1 MKRIKLVVIS
11 VFLLSLVYFEF
22 SSDSPTVKGQSG
34 LAAPTGVIATDG
46 AYSTKVGL
54 LWDTMRNAKTY
65 RIFRN
70 TTNDS
75 STAIDIGTTA
85 ANTFFDTTPPQGQTF
100 FYWVRA
106 ENGSVVSGFS
116 QPEQGLRANGTLGGG
131 LLPLL
136 PPDAPPANP
145 ITATKAYLGK
155 ALFWDEQLSST
166 RTVSCGTC
174 HSGNGGGVDKRTS
187 QQRAR
192 STNPGLDGI
201 FNTPDDVFG
210 SPGVMANNADGSYI
224 WSSSFGLREQVTGR
238 RAMPYTDSGYPGQL
252 FWDGRAGQTFRD
264 PLTNQVV
271 LQNGGAL
278 ENQILGPPLNG
289 TEMAH
294 SGRNWQD
301 VVNRLTTAKPLALA
315 SNVPNGLKNWIEGR
329 TYPELFEEAFGTPEI
344 TPVRIALAIATHERT
359 LYSDQTPFDQ
369 LNQGINTL
377 TAAEQRG
384 LNLFASGVTAC
395 SACHAGNLQSDGG
408 FHYIGVRPQNED
420 TGRQQVTNNA
430 NNAGQFRTP
439 ILRNVELRGAYFH
452 NARFTTLREVVDFY
466 NRGGDFNAPNKDPN
480 IRPRG
485 LGNNQLNDLV
495 AFLSRPL
502 TDPRVRNELP
512 PFDRPQL
519 YTESNRV
526 PVITGTG
533 IAGGGGIVPTVTAIE
548 PPLAGN
554 PAFSVGLSGAL
565 GGANAVL
572 VINETD
578 PGATSTIPASG
589 SFARIE
595 VALQGTGAG
604 NGYGSATLAI
614 PSNAAIIGKTFF
626 GRWYVNDAGAA
637 GGVAVSQAFRFTVF
651 GDATAP
657 ARAKHADFDGDGKT
671 DVSVF
676 RPADGNWYIFRSSDN
691 SFSSVAFGLASDVL
705 TPADFDGD
713 GKTDVGVFRNGAWYL
728 QRSRDGLQVINFGS
742 AGDKP
747 QPADYDGDGIADA
760 AVFRASTGTWYIQQS
775 HDGFKAVTFGN
786 STDRAVAADYD
797 GDGKA
802 DVAVY
807 RDGNWYIQ
815 QSSQGFKAVSFGT
828 AEDKPVFGDYDGDGK
843 ADTAVYRPSAG
854 AWYILRSSD
863 GGFVAANFGISTDV
877 PSPGDYDGDGK
888 NDVAVFRSG
897 NWYLMQSSN
906 NAFRAQ
912 AWGTSQDIP
921 VPAAVVP

>member
-1 MKRIKLVVIS
+1 MKKLKLVVIS
-11 VFLLSLVYFEF
+11 IFLLLLVIFEF
-22 SSDSPTVKGQSG
+22 SSDSNSVNGQVT
-34 LAAPTGVIATDG
+34 LNAPTGLIATDS

-54 LWDTMRNAKTY
+54 IWDTMRGARTY

-70 TTNDS
+70 TVNDS
-75 STAIDIGTTA
+75 ATAIDIGTTP
-85 ANTFFDTTPPQGQTF
+85 ANTFFDTNAPQNQTL

-106 ENGSVVSGFS
+106 ENPTTMSALS
-116 QPEQGLRANGTLGGG
+116 QVEQGFRANGTVNGIQ
-131 LLPLL
+131 PLL

-145 ITATKAYLGK
+145 VTATKAYLGK

-174 HSGNGGGVDKRTS
+174 HSGAGGGVDKRTAT
-187 QQRAR
+187 QRTR
-192 STNPGLDGI
+192 SMNPGLDGI
-201 FNTPDDVFG
+201 FNNADDIFG
-210 SPGVMANNADGSYI
+210 SPGVMASNLNGAYN

-238 RAMPYTDSGYPGQL
+238 RAMPYIDAGYPGLL
-252 FWDGRAGQTFRD
+252 FWDGRANQVFRD

-271 LQNGGAL
+271 LQGGGAL
-278 ENQILGPPLNG
+278 ENQILGPPLND
-289 TEMAH
+289 TEMSH

-301 VVNRLTTAKPLALA
+301 VVNRLNTAKPLALA
-315 SNVPNGLKNWIEGR
+315 SNIPNGLKNWIDGR
-329 TYPELFEEAFGTPEI
+329 TYPELFEETFGTPEI

-369 LNQGINTL
+369 LNQGINTF

-384 LNLFASGVTAC
+384 LNLFNSGVTGC
-395 SACHAGNLQSDGG
+395 SSCHAGNLQSDGG
-408 FHYIGVRPQNED
+408 FHYIGVRPTNED
-420 TGRQQVTNNA
+420 TGRQQVTNNI

-452 NARFTTLREVVDFY
+452 NGRFTTLREVVDFY

-480 IRPRG
+480 VRPRG
-485 LGNNQLNDLV
+485 LGNNQLNDIV

-519 YTESNRV
+519 YTESDRV

-533 IAGGGGIVPTVTAIE
+533 IAGSNGLVPNAVAIE

-554 PAFSVGLSGAL
+554 PAFTVGLSNSL

-578 PGATSTIPASG
+578 PGATSNIPASG
-589 SFARIE
+589 SFAR
-595 VALQGTGAG
+595 VNVSLQGNGAG
-604 NGYGSATLAI
+604 NGFGSATLPI
-614 PSNAAIIGKTFF
+614 PDNAAIIGKTFF
-626 GRWYVNDAGAA
+626 GRWYVTDAGAA
-637 GGVAVSQAFRFTVF
+637 NGVAVSQAFRFTVF
-651 GDATAP
+651 GEATAP
-657 ARAKHADFDGDGKT
+657 NRAKHADFDGDGKT

-676 RPADGNWYIFRSSDN
+676 RPADGNWYILRSSDN
-691 SFSSVAFGLASDVL
+691 SFSATSFGLASDVI

-713 GKTDVGVFRNGAWYL
+713 GKTDVGVFRNGVWYI

-747 QPADYDGDGIADA
+747 QPADYDGDSIADA
-760 AVFRASTGTWYIQQS
+760 AVFRPSTGTWYIQQS
-775 HDGFKAVTFGN
+775 RDGFKAVAFGN
-786 STDRAVAADYD
+786 ATDRPVAADYD
-797 GDGKA
+797 GDGKT
-802 DVAVY
+802 DVAVF

-815 QSSQGFKAVSFGT
+815 QSSAGFTAVSFGI

-843 ADTAVYRPSAG
+843 ADIAVYRPSLG
-854 AWYILRSSD
+854 GWYYLRSGD
-863 GGFVAANFGISTDV
+863 GSFGAVSFGLSTDV

-888 NDVAVFRSG
+888 NDTAVFRSG

-912 AWGTSQDIP
+912 NWGTSQDIS
-921 VPAAVVP
+921 VPAAIVP

>member
-1 MKRIKLVVIS
+1 MKKLKLVVIS
-11 VFLLSLVYFEF
+11 IFLLTLAFFEF
-22 SSDSPTVKGQSG
+22 SSDSNLVSGQTTLS
-34 LAAPTGVIATDG
+34 APTGVIASDS

-54 LWDTMRNAKTY
+54 LWDTIRNAKTY

-70 TTNDS
+70 TVNDS
-75 STAIDIGTTA
+75 ATATDIGTTP
-85 ANTFFDTTPPQGQTF
+85 ANTFFDTTAPQGQTL

-106 ENGSVVSGFS
+106 ENPTTVSPLS
-116 QPEQGLRANGTLGGG
+116 QAEQGTRANGGVGGG
-131 LLPLL
+131 IQPLL

-145 ITATKAYLGK
+145 VTATKAYLGK

-174 HSGNGGGVDKRTS
+174 HSGAGGGVDKRTAT
-187 QQRAR
+187 QRTR

-201 FNTPDDVFG
+201 FSTPDDVFG
-210 SPGVMANNADGSYI
+210 SPGVMSNNLNGAYN
-224 WSSSFGLREQVTGR
+224 WSSTYGLREQVTGR
-238 RAMPYTDSGYPGQL
+238 RAMPYTDSGYPGLL
-252 FWDGRAGQTFRD
+252 FWDGRANQVFRD

-271 LQNGGAL
+271 LQGGGAL
-278 ENQILGPPLNG
+278 ENQILGPPLSD

-301 VVNRLTTAKPLALA
+301 VVNRLNNAKPLALA
-315 SNVPNGLKNWIEGR
+315 SNIPNGLKNWIDGR
-329 TYPELFEEAFGTPEI
+329 TYPELFEETFGTPEI

-369 LNQGINTL
+369 LNQGINTF

-384 LNLFASGVTAC
+384 LNLFTSGVTGC
-395 SACHAGNLQSDGG
+395 TACHAGNLQSDGG
-408 FHYIGVRPQNED
+408 FHYIGVRPTNED
-420 TGRQQVTNNA
+420 TGRQQVTNNI

-452 NARFTTLREVVDFY
+452 NGRFTTLREVVDFY

-485 LGNNQLNDLV
+485 LGNNQLNDIV

-519 YTESNRV
+519 YTESDRV
-526 PVITGTG
+526 PVIVGTG
-533 IAGGGGIVPTVTAIE
+533 IAGSNGLVPTAIAIE

-554 PAFSVGLSGAL
+554 PAFTVGLSGAL

-578 PGATSTIPASG
+578 PGATANIPASG
-589 SFARIE
+589 SFAR
-595 VALQGTGAG
+595 VNVSLQGNGAG
-604 NGYGSATLAI
+604 NGFGSATLQI
-614 PSNAAIIGKTFF
+614 PDNAAIIGKTFF
-626 GRWYVNDAGAA
+626 GRWYVTDAGAA
-637 GGVAVSQAFRFTVF
+637 NGVAVSQAFRFTVF
-651 GDATAP
+651 GEATAP
-657 ARAKHADFDGDGKT
+657 NRAKHADFDGDGKT

-676 RPADGNWYIFRSSDN
+676 RPADGNWYILRSSDN
-691 SFSSVAFGLASDVL
+691 SFSATNFGLASDVI

-713 GKTDVGVFRNGAWYL
+713 GKTDVGVFRNGAWYI

-775 HDGFKAVTFGN
+775 RDGFKAVTFGN
-786 STDRAVAADYD
+786 ATDRPVAADYD

-815 QSSQGFKAVSFGT
+815 RSSAGFTAVSFGL

-843 ADTAVYRPSAG
+843 ADIAVYRPGSG
-854 AWYILRSSD
+854 GWYFLRSGD
-863 GGFVAANFGISTDV
+863 GSFGAVSFGLSTDV

-888 NDVAVFRSG
+888 NDTAVFRAG

-912 AWGTSQDIP
+912 SWGTSQDIA
-921 VPAAVVP
+921 VPSAIVP